1 MQGLWL
7 FYSGGRFFFFHFSFL
22 FESVA
27 GVWTCEGILTVCFK
41 GLRVKDD
48 ILPLFLTAYHFSFSL
63 FPESSSFRYYILM
76 SANSRA
82 LFVFLSLCPPLGIK
96 GAVVSRR
103 ERW

>member
-1 MQGLWL
+1 MLDARVMVIL
-7 FYSGGRFFFFHFSFL
+7 FGRPILFFL
-22 FESVA
+22 FESIA
-27 GVWTCEGILTVCFK
+27 GVWTCEEILTMCLK

-63 FPESSSFRYYILM
+63 FPDSSTFHYYILM
-76 SANSRA
+76 SANIRA
-82 LFVFLSLCPPLGIK
+82 LFVVLSLCLPLGIK